1 MLMELGVQ
9 KCLWNWECKSAYGTG
24 SEEQTATE
32 QNGQIKVIGFYS
44 KKEAFSQ
51 CWGLA
56 DFFSLRQSPQL

>member
-1 MLMELGVQ
+1 MMYTDTECNSGYKTGSAKVLM
-9 KCLWNWECKSAYGTG
+9 NWECKSAYGTG

-51 CWGLA
+51 CWG
-56 DFFSLRQSPQL
+56 